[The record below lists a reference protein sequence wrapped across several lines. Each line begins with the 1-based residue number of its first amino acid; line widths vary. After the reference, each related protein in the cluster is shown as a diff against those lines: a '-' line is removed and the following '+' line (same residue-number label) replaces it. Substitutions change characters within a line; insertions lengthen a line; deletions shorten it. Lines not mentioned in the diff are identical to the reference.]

1 MGKATVLVV
10 DNDNDVFKII
20 ENALGTISYDI
31 IFSKNGDEGLTRL
44 RNSSIDIVLADQ
56 SILDMACLDFLEI
69 VKKEYPDVVTIMLA
83 DQMDLDTTLRAINEA
98 GVYRFIQK
106 PWNSFEL
113 RINISRGLEFKKM
126 IMEKRRLLEEIKKN
140 DLILQKLEKKFPYIN
155 RIIHQEVGADS

>member
-10 DNDNDVFKII
+10 DNENDVLKTI

-44 RNSSIDIVLADQ
+44 RNSHIDIVLADQ
-56 SILDMACLDFLEI
+56 SILNMDCLEFLTI

-83 DQMDLDTTLRAINEA
+83 DQMDFDTTLRAINEA

-106 PWNSFEL
+106 PWNSFDL
-113 RINISRGLEFKKM
+113 RINISRGLEFKNM
-126 IMEKRRLLEEIKKN
+126 ITEKRRLLEEIKKN
-140 DLILQKLEKKFPYIN
+140 DIMLQKLEKKFPYIN
-155 RIIHQEVGADS
+155 KIIHQKVEVDI